1 MEQSI
6 VRILRGSAERGLPC
20 LLSGE
25 NAVILLGYTRTTIDL
40 DFMVPQSMRSRWLDL
55 MRELGWRFYNGTT
68 AFAQFEAPEKGGT
81 PVDLMFVEHATWE
94 KLLSESLEMNL
105 AGESVRLPK
114 PEFLVALKLHS
125 ASSPTRSKPESDWED
140 IRQIVQICHLNHEE
154 PVFRKIILRYGGEMP
169 STESKNSQPADSGLP
184 GFPTFDQPMIEAW
197 PLAMSWPDAVRQMAP
212 FRDYNIKRY
221 DTAERR
227 FADKNPEPFVL
238 D

>member
-1 MEQSI
+1 LVNETDIRRISIEMEQSI

-20 LLSGE
+20 LLIGE
-25 NAVILLGYTRTTIDL
+25 NAVILLGYIRTTIDL

-55 MRELGWRFYNGTT
+55 MRELGRRFYNGTT

-125 ASSPTRSKPESDWED
+125 SSSPTRSKPESDWED
-140 IRQIVQICHLNHEE
+140 IRQIVQICHLNHKE
-154 PVFRKIILRYGGEMP
+154 PAIRKIILRYGGE
-169 STESKNSQPADSGLP
+169 NAL
-184 GFPTFDQPMIEAW
+184 DQI
-197 PLAMSWPDAVRQMAP
+197 Q
-212 FRDYNIKRY
+212 K
-221 DTAERR
+221 
-227 FADKNPEPFVL
+227 FAAR
-238 D
+238 